1 MFSVLW
7 LAFFFHGMTS
17 GFWMSSLTNIFRVMG
32 LSEWVAAAFM
42 VPPLCALVSPVIG
55 GALADQ
61 RMAANRLF
69 VWSGL
74 VGAAFTGGRAW
85 HWMDGILGA
94 ARRDDRGMLHRLRGL
109 LPG

>member
-1 MFSVLW
+1 
-7 LAFFFHGMTS
+7 
-17 GFWMSSLTNIFRVMG
+17 MG

-74 VGAAFTGGRAW
+74 VGAVFLFGAFRSLELGW
-85 HWMDGILGA
+85 HPWWFI
-94 ARRDDRGMLHRLRGL
+94 GL
-109 LPG
+109 LGIYSLASGPMWS